1 MGDAGNGAV
10 RILLIEAG
18 GQSAAAVE
26 RILERL
32 AHSYEVNAVPCVDD
46 SVPLLDQQQVDLIL
60 LDVEAPGGA
69 QYEAFGRLRAQSPDV
84 PIIILADEEDA
95 TQAREALRR
104 GAQDYLVKDSLEGNL
119 LLHAIQYATE
129 RHAVHQELEDLS
141 LRDPLTGLYNRRGF
155 VLLAEQSLRLAK
167 RNGRESVLLLA
178 DVDDLK
184 IINDTHG
191 HMAGDQGLCAVA
203 RAFTSAMRES
213 DIVSRLAGDE
223 FVALAVEAHPPGIGG
238 LVERFNDHLST
249 ERSKDKA
256 IGNLS
261 VSIGMAPFDPQTA
274 PTLAD
279 LMHTADEDMYTRKR
293 VSKRGGT

>member
-1 MGDAGNGAV
+1 MGDAKSARA
-10 RILLIEAG
+10 RILLIDASGECAIE
-18 GQSAAAVE
+18 VD
-26 RILERL
+26 RILKRLERT
-32 AHSYEVNAVPCVDD
+32 YELRTTPSVEA
-46 SVPLLDQQQVDLIL
+46 SVPLLDKRQVDLIL
-60 LDVEAPGGA
+60 LDAGAPGEA
-69 QYEAFGRLRAQSPDV
+69 QHEAFGRLRAQSPDL

-95 TQAREALRR
+95 EQAREALRR
-104 GAQDYLVKDSLEGNL
+104 GAQDYLVKDRLEGNL

-184 IINDTHG
+184 TINDTHG
-191 HMAGDQGLCAVA
+191 HMAGDRGLCAVA
-203 RAFTSAMRES
+203 KAFTSAMRES

-238 LVERFNDHLST
+238 LVERFNDHLAA

-256 IGNLS
+256 IENLS

-279 LMHTADEDMYTRKR
+279 LMHAADGNMYARKR
-293 VSKRGGT
+293 VSKRGET